1 MNKLLRVFVFTYW
14 TNSFYL

>member
-1 MNKLLRVFVFTYW
+1 MNKSVSVFVFMYW